1 MKFKYLILALCG
13 TATIFSSNAQNKP
26 DSLSISKIKPIY
38 RAEAGYFQQSR
49 SGDRISTTNYYG
61 IRLGGN
67 VEFPLKYNFGIQT
80 GLIYNFSKGDKTQYY
95 VSPRDTAN
103 YTYSNHTLNV
113 PLRATYTLPIFWKL
127 KLFAYAGPVFNIG
140 LAEPTTLKANKTVWV
155 KSGEYDAYTD
165 KENRLNIAGVE
176 SNPQWESVA
185 LNRFNIQLGAGAGV
199 QWRNLRVKGGY
210 DWGVLN
216 ISKNKNA
223 SQHNK
228 GWSVSLEYEF

>member
-1 MKFKYLILALCG
+1 MKFKYFILALCG
-13 TATIFSSNAQNKP
+13 TATFFSSNAQNNS
-26 DSLSISKIKPIY
+26 DSLSTAKIKPVY
-38 RAEAGYFQQSR
+38 RAETGYSQQSR
-49 SGDRISTTNYYG
+49 SGDKSSMTPYYG

-95 VSPRDTAN
+95 VSPKDTAS

-127 KLFAYAGPVFNIG
+127 KLFAYAGPVFSIG
-140 LAEPTTLKANKTVWV
+140 LSEPTTLKASKTVWV
-155 KSGEYDAYTD
+155 KSGEYNAYTD
-165 KENRLNIAGVE
+165 KENRLNTAGVIDK
-176 SNPQWESVA
+176 PTWESDA
-185 LNRFNIQLGAGAGV
+185 LNRFNIQLGAGGGV

-210 DWGVLN
+210 DWGILN

-223 SQHNK
+223 PQHNK